1 MKRIEIVKSNIKF
14 NEIINKG
21 TKVSNSMFSMFF
33 MPSDNQMP
41 KFGIAA
47 PKKLGNA
54 VIRNKVKRQTRAL
67 VDNNKLL
74 FKNNRNYIIIVK
86 EKFLDSSFND
96 KEINLQ
102 DLIGEANEK

>member
-1 MKRIEIVKSNIKF
+1 MKKSERVKSNILF

-21 TKVSNSMFSMFF
+21 TKVSNSMFSIFF
-33 MPSDNQMP
+33 ISKNDNNP
-41 KFGIAA
+41 LFGVAA

-86 EKFLDSSFND
+86 EKFLTSDYPTKLENFKN
-96 KEINLQ
+96 
-102 DLIGEANEK
+102 LIGEANEK

>member
-1 MKRIEIVKSNIKF
+1 MKKIERVKSKILF
-14 NEIINKG
+14 NEVINKG
-21 TKVSNSMFSMFF
+21 IKVHNSLFSLFF
-33 MPSDNQMP
+33 VENNEN
-41 KFGIAA
+41 KTLFGIAA

-86 EKFLDSSFND
+86 EKFLDSSYTQ
-96 KEINLQ
+96 KEKSLQ
-102 DLIGEANEK
+102 ELIGEANEK

>member
-1 MKRIEIVKSNIKF
+1 MKKSERVKSNILF

-21 TKVSNSMFSMFF
+21 TKVSNSMFSIFF
-33 MPSDNQMP
+33 ISKNDNNP
-41 KFGIAA
+41 LFGVAA

-67 VDNNKLL
+67 VDNNKIL

-86 EKFLDSSFND
+86 EKFLSSSYSE
-96 KEINLQ
+96 KEGLLQ

>member
-1 MKRIEIVKSNIKF
+1 MKKIERVKSNILF
-14 NEIINKG
+14 NEIINNG
-21 TKVSNSMFSMFF
+21 NKVSNSLFSIFF
-33 MPSDNQMP
+33 IQKEEERPL
-41 KFGIAA
+41 FGIAA

-86 EKFLDSSFND
+86 EKFLISSFQE
-96 KEINLQ
+96 KELQ
-102 DLIGEANEK
+102 LQNLIGEANEK